1 MKRSLL
7 LLVAAAA
14 VLVGCASQPGSD
26 DPCERYV
33 AAYQLYQA
41 SLASGRVPSKD
52 EVQAAQAAAAYLQL
66 RCGWTAPAARGF
78 TVEDGYGVPILTA
91 PR

>member
-1 MKRSLL
+1 MKRLL
-7 LLVAAAA
+7 LIPILAALLA
-14 VLVGCASQPGSD
+14 GCASQSGSD
-26 DPCERYV
+26 SDPCERYV

-41 SLASGRVPSKD
+41 STAGGRVPSKD

-78 TVEDGYGVPILTA
+78 RVEDAYGVPIIR
-91 PR
+91 PQ